1 MRVISKKTL
10 KFFYENPLYA
20 DSKDSLEAWHS
31 EALKANWKN
40 PNEIKEKYANASTVG
55 NNRIVFNIHG
65 NKYRLIV
72 KINYPAKI
80 IFIRFVGTHEEY
92 DNVNAKEV

>member
-10 KFFYENPLYA
+10 KEFYANPLYK
-20 DSKDSLEAWHS
+20 DSKDSLEAWYN

-80 IFIRFVGTHEEY
+80 VFIRFVGTHKQY
-92 DNVNAKEV
+92 DNIDAKEV